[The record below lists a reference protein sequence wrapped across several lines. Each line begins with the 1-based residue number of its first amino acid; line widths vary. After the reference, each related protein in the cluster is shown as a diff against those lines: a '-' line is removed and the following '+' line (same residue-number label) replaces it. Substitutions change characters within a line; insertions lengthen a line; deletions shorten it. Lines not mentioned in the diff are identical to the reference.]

1 MINKIVIFLFIL
13 ATTEVAIAAD
23 SRGGLFL
30 EPAITYESGET
41 DVNYPSPLSNSTG
54 ESTGLGLGARIGFH
68 ISEAFFLAFD
78 GRYSKP
84 QFKDSSVSY
93 DEMADS
99 MNWGPVIGM
108 QMPNFGI
115 RIWGTYVM
123 GGSLDPESAGNFD
136 VKFKNAKGYR
146 VGLGFLLEVVS
157 LNLEYEN
164 LSYDSAELQ
173 KVGPFSS
180 VGDFNG
186 VDLDNNSW
194 IVSVSF
200 PMSL

>member
-1 MINKIVIFLFIL
+1 MVNKIAILLFAL
-13 ATTEVAIAAD
+13 TMTEVAHTAD
-23 SRGGLFL
+23 SSGGLFL

-41 DVNYPSPLSNSTG
+41 DVNYPSPFSNSTG
-54 ESTGLGLGARIGFH
+54 ESIGLGLGARIEFH
-68 ISEAFFLAFD
+68 ISEAFFLGFD

-93 DEMADS
+93 DEMADA

-115 RIWGTYVM
+115 RIWGTYIM

-136 VKFKNAKGYR
+136 IKFKNAKGYR

-180 VGDFNG
+180 VGDFDG
-186 VDLDNNSW
+186 VDLDNNAW
-194 IVSVSF
+194 IFSVSF

>member
-1 MINKIVIFLFIL
+1 MMNKMVILFIVL
-13 ATTEVAIAAD
+13 SMTEIAYAAD
-23 SRGGLFL
+23 SSGGLFL

-68 ISEAFFLAFD
+68 LSEAFFLGFD

-84 QFKDSSVSY
+84 QFKDSSVNY
-93 DEMADS
+93 DEMADA

-115 RIWGTYVM
+115 RIWGSYIM
-123 GGSLDPESAGNFD
+123 GGNLDPESAGNFD
-136 VKFKNAKGYR
+136 IKFKNAKGYR
-146 VGLGFLLEVVS
+146 LGLGFLLAVVS

-164 LSYDSAELQ
+164 LSYDSADLQ
-173 KVGPFSS
+173 KLGPFSS
-180 VGDFNG
+180 VGVFNG
-186 VDLDNNSW
+186 VDLDNNAW

-200 PMSL
+200 PLAL